1 VPALPPPAL
10 GAMAATSLG
19 DLYTETL
26 TLNNENKIST
36 KNAFDMKMIDHM
48 DKLVDAFMSGGKV
61 RVQDD
66 GSSRLSV
73 AGGGSGEMN
82 AEEYR
87 FHEASCTIEASAKIY
102 ACRVDVVH
110 NNTYKVLGGLSMQE
124 FEEDGA
130 VGEDGKPGGGKRRRI
145 VGVNTLEKN
154 EANITQTHIDADEQ
168 NDPMFRRMAQ
178 AFDAGGAK
186 GLLLS
191 HLPVAEDLSV
201 TFNQDVSMTKAS
213 EVAKEIFQEGP
224 REIPVNDLGLGD
236 PVEFLEKIKGAR
248 SLPEFDAYRRQLIGN
263 SEDNYELPAALRA
276 VLDFGTMGESVE
288 GMEDGLNAPIGD
300 APADDDLGAPEDM
313 GGLDDLGNMDTSGAT
328 WDGLADSAILAPVPL
343 TDDLSAQVVH
353 SMPISANIDTTSKE
367 AFDELFS
374 KFCSAGLNQFAY
386 FDQCWAPLSRE
397 KDSKGVLT
405 DGNELEANG
414 QLVQPLGGKERGE
427 KASKKPLF
435 DLEGLDQ
442 AAKRIETEPSCRHQL
457 NEKAAQWQLYK
468 DVPPYMMDRITMPSW
483 PTATKN
489 NFTCL
494 GLRHNLLLRLQKR
507 PPPPTEGPHSFDEL
521 YSTVI
526 IQNHEE
532 YPWLAAQSRRANS
545 HRTDDND
552 DIVCGEHEMYLG
564 EEGGADDFDAHGLP
578 AHLDVNPE
586 DLFLHPDDTVIPEC
600 DDLPEGDDFGM
611 GGGMDGLDFV
621 DKPDTC
627 GSTDIGYS
635 RNSKF
640 VDVKLVKKHLWDCIS
655 EDLVN
660 AKGENKELMETSFQG
675 LVTRMIGRLPRSEC
689 ENLSIQVCFIC
700 VLHLCNEKGVEIV
713 TDQDRLLLDFSVTGK
728 PSACLGEA
736 ISH

>member
-1 VPALPPPAL
+1 
-10 GAMAATSLG
+10 MAAPPSLG

-26 TLNNENKIST
+26 QLNNENKIST
-36 KNAFDMKMIDHM
+36 KNAFELKMIEHM
-48 DKLVDAFMSGGKV
+48 DTIVDTFMSGGKV
-61 RVQDD
+61 KVADD

-73 AGGGSGEMN
+73 GPKETGQSDEH
-82 AEEYR
+82 R

-124 FEEDGA
+124 FEDEAA
-130 VGEDGKPGGGKRRRI
+130 VGEDGKPGNAKRRRI
-145 VGVNTLEKN
+145 VGVNTLERN
-154 EANITQTHIDADEQ
+154 EANITQANIDADEQ

-191 HLPVAEDLSV
+191 HLPTAEDLSI
-201 TFNQDVSMTKAS
+201 TFNQDVPMMKAS
-213 EVAKEIFQEGP
+213 EIAKEAFQVGP
-224 REIPVNDLGLGD
+224 HEIPVSDLGIGD
-236 PVEFLEKIKGAR
+236 AAEFLEKIKGSR
-248 SLPEFDAYRRQLIGN
+248 CVPEFDTYRRELVGN
-263 SEDNYELPAALRA
+263 KEDNYELPKELQR
-276 VLDFGTMGESVE
+276 VLDFGRIEHSLPAE
-288 GMEDGLNAPIGD
+288 EDGFNAPIDDGAPGDDFAAPEDMDTGMGDMDAGAGFDPTDPFANDSMGGALVAPIGD
-300 APADDDLGAPEDM
+300 DVM
-313 GGLDDLGNMDTSGAT
+313 G
-328 WDGLADSAILAPVPL
+328 
-343 TDDLSAQVVH
+343 AQVVH
-353 SMPISANIDTTSKE
+353 SMPNTVNVDNGKE
-367 AFDELFS
+367 AFDDLFS

-397 KDSKGVLT
+397 KDNRGVLT
-405 DGNELEANG
+405 DGSELAPSG
-414 QLVQPLGGKERGE
+414 QLVQPLGKAEKGER
-427 KASKKPLF
+427 ATKKPLF

-442 AAKRIETEPSCRHQL
+442 AAKKIETEPSCRHQL

-532 YPWLAAQSRRANS
+532 YPWLAAASRRANT
-545 HRTDDND
+545 HRGDDND
-552 DIVCGEHEMYLG
+552 NIVCGEHEMYLG
-564 EEGGADDFDAHGLP
+564 EEGGTDDFDAHGLP
-578 AHLDVNPE
+578 AHLDVDPQ

-600 DDLPEGDDFGM
+600 DDLPDDDFGM
-611 GGGMDGLDFV
+611 SSGLDLDFV
-621 DKPDTC
+621 DKPATC
-627 GSTDIGYS
+627 GSTDIGFS

-640 VDVKLVKKHLWDCIS
+640 VDVKLVKKHLWDLIS
-655 EDLVN
+655 EELVS
-660 AKGENKELMETSFQG
+660 AKSDSKELMETSFQG
-675 LVTRMIGRLPRSEC
+675 LVSRTLDRLPRSEC

-700 VLHLCNEKGVEIV
+700 ALHLCNEKGIEIV
-713 TDQDRLLLDFSVTGK
+713 TDKDKPLLDFAITGK
-728 PSACLGEA
+728 P
-736 ISH
+736 

>member
-1 VPALPPPAL
+1 
-10 GAMAATSLG
+10 MAAAPSLG

-26 TLNNENKIST
+26 QLNNENKISS
-36 KNAFDMKMIDHM
+36 KNAFELKLIDHM
-48 DKLVDAFMSGGKV
+48 DKICDTFMSGGKV
-61 RVQDD
+61 RVGDD
-66 GSSRLSV
+66 GTSRLSV
-73 AGGGSGEMN
+73 GGGGPGES
-82 AEEYR
+82 AEEHR

-110 NNTYKVLGGLSMQE
+110 NNTYKVLGGLSMNE
-124 FEEDGA
+124 FEDEGA
-130 VGEDGKPGGGKRRRI
+130 VGEDGKPGNSKRRRI

-191 HLPVAEDLSV
+191 HLPIAEDLSL
-201 TFNQDVSMTKAS
+201 TFNQDVQMTKAA

-224 REIPVNDLGLGD
+224 QEFLVTDLGIGD
-236 PVEFLEKIKGAR
+236 PVEFLEKIKGSR
-248 SLPEFDAYRRQLIGN
+248 CLPEFDQYRRQLIGN
-263 SEDNYELPAALRA
+263 KEDNYELPKELRSI
-276 VLDFGTMGESVE
+276 LDFGSLPESSN
-288 GMEDGLNAPIGD
+288 MSDGLDAPIADMG
-300 APADDDLGAPEDM
+300 ADDDCGLPDM
-313 GGLDDLGNMDTSGAT
+313 ADTGMDGMDTGMDTAVDAPGST
-328 WDGLADSAILAPVPL
+328 WDGDCGALVAPL
-343 TDDLSAQVVH
+343 TNGDIGAQVVH
-353 SMPISANIDTTSKE
+353 SMPGQINVDNGKE

-386 FDQCWAPLSRE
+386 FDQCWAPLPRE
-397 KDSKGVLT
+397 KDGKGVLT
-405 DGNELEANG
+405 DGRESAMDG
-414 QLVQPLGGKERGE
+414 QLVQPLGGKAERGE
-427 KASKKPLF
+427 KSKKPLF

-442 AAKRIETEPSCRHQL
+442 AAKRIETEPSARHQL

-507 PPPPTEGPHSFDEL
+507 PPPATEGPHSFDEL
-521 YSTVI
+521 YSTVV

-532 YPWLAAQSRRANS
+532 YPWLSAASRRANS

-578 AHLDVNPE
+578 AHLDVDPQ

-600 DDLPEGDDFGM
+600 DDMPEDNDFG
-611 GGGMDGLDFV
+611 GLDGGMGIDFV
-621 DKPDTC
+621 DKPASC

-655 EDLVN
+655 EDLVS
-660 AKGENKELMETSFQG
+660 AKADNKELMESSFQG
-675 LVTRMIGRLPRSEC
+675 LVTRTLGRLPKSEC
-689 ENLSIQVCFIC
+689 ENLSVQVCFIC
-700 VLHLCNEKGVEIV
+700 VLHLCNEKGIEIQ
-713 TDQDRLLLDFSVTGK
+713 TDPERPLHDFSITGV
-728 PSACLGEA
+728 P
-736 ISH
+736 

>member
-1 VPALPPPAL
+1 
-10 GAMAATSLG
+10 MAASLG

-26 TLNNENKIST
+26 QLNNENKIST
-36 KNAFDMKMIDHM
+36 KNAFDLKMIEHM
-48 DKLVDAFMSGGKV
+48 GDIVNTFMSGGKV
-61 RVQDD
+61 RVAED
-66 GSSRLSV
+66 GTSRLSV
-73 AGGGSGEMN
+73 GGGGSHD
-82 AEEYR
+82 EYR

-124 FEEDGA
+124 FEDEAA
-130 VGEDGKPGGGKRRRI
+130 VGEDGKPGSSKRRRI
-145 VGVNTLEKN
+145 VGVNTLERN

-191 HLPVAEDLSV
+191 HLPTAEDLSI
-201 TFNQDVSMTKAS
+201 TFNQDVPMTKAS
-213 EVAKEIFQEGP
+213 TIAKEIFKEGP
-224 REIPVNDLGLGD
+224 QEFPVNELGLGD
-236 PVEFLEKIKGAR
+236 PVEFLEKIKGSR
-248 SLPEFDAYRRQLIGN
+248 CLPEFDAYRRQLIGHK
-263 SEDNYELPAALRA
+263 EDNYELPKELSAILDFCGDERA
-276 VLDFGTMGESVE
+276 VQ
-288 GMEDGLNAPIGD
+288 EDLNCPIDD
-300 APADDDLGAPEDM
+300 APADDDAMGDM
-313 GGLDDLGNMDTSGAT
+313 GMPDM
-328 WDGLADSAILAPVPL
+328 DSAAPAFDGAGEEGGALVAPVPL
-343 TDDLSAQVVH
+343 GDDGLGAQVVH
-353 SMPISANIDTTSKE
+353 SMPGQVNVDGGKE

-386 FDQCWAPLSRE
+386 FDQCWAPLPRE
-397 KDSKGVLT
+397 RDAAGVLT
-405 DGNELEANG
+405 NGQELTADG
-414 QLVQPLGGKERGE
+414 QLVQPLGDKRERGE
-427 KASKKPLF
+427 KAAKKPLF

-468 DVPPYMMDRITMPSW
+468 DVPPYMIDRITMPSW

-532 YPWLAAQSRRANS
+532 YPWLAAASRRANS

-552 DIVCGEHEMYLG
+552 DIVCGDHEMLLG
-564 EEGGADDFDAHGLP
+564 EDGGADDFDSLP

-586 DLFLHPDDTVIPEC
+586 DLFLQPDDTLIPEC
-600 DDLPEGDDFGM
+600 EDLPEGDDFGLTS
-611 GGGMDGLDFV
+611 GLDLDFV
-621 DKPDTC
+621 DKPATC
-627 GSTDIGYS
+627 GATDIGYS

-655 EDLVN
+655 EDLQASKN
-660 AKGENKELMETSFQG
+660 ANKELMESSFQG
-675 LVTRMIGRLPRSEC
+675 LVTRTLDRLPRSEC

-700 VLHLCNEKGVEIV
+700 ALHLCNEKGIEIL
-713 TDQDRLLLDFSVTGK
+713 TDPEKPLLDFAVTGK
-728 PSACLGEA
+728 P
-736 ISH
+736 

>member
-1 VPALPPPAL
+1 
-10 GAMAATSLG
+10 MAAPSLG

-26 TLNNENKIST
+26 QLNNENKIST
-36 KNAFDMKMIDHM
+36 KNAFELKMIEHM
-48 DKLVDAFMSGGKV
+48 DQIVDTFMSGGKV
-61 RVQDD
+61 KVADD
-66 GSSRLSV
+66 GSSRLSSGGDKT
-73 AGGGSGEMN
+73 AGSV
-82 AEEYR
+82 EEHR

-124 FEEDGA
+124 FEDEA
-130 VGEDGKPGGGKRRRI
+130 AAGEDGKPGGAKRRRI
-145 VGVNTLEKN
+145 VGVNTLERN

-191 HLPVAEDLSV
+191 HLPTAEDLSI
-201 TFNQDVSMTKAS
+201 TFNQDVPITKAS
-213 EVAKEIFQEGP
+213 EIAQEVFQVGP
-224 REIPVNDLGLGD
+224 QEIPVSDLGIGEPL
-236 PVEFLEKIKGAR
+236 EFLEKIKGAR
-248 SLPEFDAYRRQLIGN
+248 CLPEFDTYRRQLIGN
-263 SEDNYELPAALRA
+263 KEDNYVLPLALQKI
-276 VLDFGTMGESVE
+276 LDVGSFGESAPAPD
-288 GMEDGLNAPIGD
+288 GINAAPIDDAPFDDDMGAPGDIGDMPDMEDTGMDMACPDAGDGALVAPLSTE
-300 APADDDLGAPEDM
+300 A
-313 GGLDDLGNMDTSGAT
+313 
-328 WDGLADSAILAPVPL
+328 
-343 TDDLSAQVVH
+343 LSAQVVH
-353 SMPISANIDTTSKE
+353 SMPVVNVDEGKE

-386 FDQCWAPLSRE
+386 FDQCWAPHPRE
-397 KDSKGVLT
+397 KDNRGVLT
-405 DGNELEANG
+405 DGSELAGNG
-414 QLVQPLGGKERGE
+414 QLVQPLGSKAERGE
-427 KASKKPLF
+427 RAPKKPLF

-442 AAKRIETEPSCRHQL
+442 AAKRIETEPCSRHQL

-532 YPWLAAQSRRANS
+532 YPWLAAASRRANT

-578 AHLDVNPE
+578 AHLDVDPQ

-600 DDLPEGDDFGM
+600 DDLPDPDGDDFGM
-611 GGGMDGLDFV
+611 GGGLDLDFV
-621 DKPDTC
+621 DKPTTC

-655 EDLVN
+655 EDLVA
-660 AKGENKELMETSFQG
+660 AKSANKELMETSFQG
-675 LVTRMIGRLPRSEC
+675 LVSRCVDRLPRSEC
-689 ENLSIQVCFIC
+689 DNLSVQVCFIC
-700 VLHLCNEKGVEIV
+700 VLHLCNEKGIEIQ
-713 TDQDRLLLDFSVTGK
+713 TDKEKPLLDFSVTGK
-728 PSACLGEA
+728 P
-736 ISH
+736 

>member
-1 VPALPPPAL
+1 
-10 GAMAATSLG
+10 MAAAPSLG

-26 TLNNENKIST
+26 QLNNENKISS
-36 KNAFDMKMIDHM
+36 KNAFDLKLIEHM
-48 DKLVDAFMSGGKV
+48 DKIVDTFMSGGKV
-61 RVQDD
+61 RVEDD

-73 AGGGSGEMN
+73 GANAKGEPD
-82 AEEYR
+82 EEHR

-110 NNTYKVLGGLSMQE
+110 SNTYKVLGGLSMQE
-124 FEEDGA
+124 FEEEGA
-130 VGEDGKPGGGKRRRI
+130 VGEDGKPGGAKRRRI
-145 VGVNTLEKN
+145 VGVNTLERN

-191 HLPVAEDLSV
+191 HLPVAEDMSL
-201 TFNQDVSMTKAS
+201 TFNQDVPMTKAGMI
-213 EVAKEIFQEGP
+213 AKDLFREGP
-224 REIPVNDLGLGD
+224 QEFPVTELGVGD
-236 PVEFLEKIKGAR
+236 PTEFLEKLKGAR
-248 SLPEFDAYRRQLIGN
+248 CLPELDTYRRQLVGN
-263 SEDNYELPAALRA
+263 KEDTYELPKALRE
-276 VLDFGTMGESVE
+276 VLDCGIIGESAPALAHDDLTAPIADAP
-288 GMEDGLNAPIGD
+288 GMDNDDGLPD
-300 APADDDLGAPEDM
+300 LADVGGDM
-313 GGLDDLGNMDTSGAT
+313 GGMDAAGPA
-328 WDGLADSAILAPVPL
+328 WDGDCGAVVAAGPLADELG
-343 TDDLSAQVVH
+343 AQVVH
-353 SMPISANIDTTSKE
+353 SMPGTVNVDGGKE

-374 KFCSAGLNQFAY
+374 KFCGAGLNQFAY
-386 FDQCWAPLSRE
+386 FDQCWAPLARE
-397 KDSKGVLT
+397 KDGKGVLT
-405 DGNELEANG
+405 DGRELGADG
-414 QLVQPLGGKERGE
+414 QLVQMLGGKGEKGE

-435 DLEGLDQ
+435 DLEGLEQ

-457 NEKAAQWQLYK
+457 NEKAAQWQLFK

-507 PPPPTEGPHSFDEL
+507 PPPATEGPHSFDEL

-532 YPWLAAQSRRANS
+532 YPWLAAASRRANS
-545 HRTDDND
+545 NHVDNND

-578 AHLDVNPE
+578 AHLDVDPQ

-600 DDLPEGDDFGM
+600 DDMPEDNDFGM
-611 GGGMDGLDFV
+611 GGGMDLDFV
-621 DKPDTC
+621 DKPSTC

-640 VDVKLVKKHLWDCIS
+640 VDVKLVKKHLWDCIND
-655 EDLVN
+655 ELVS
-660 AKGENKELMETSFQG
+660 AKAADKELMESSFQG
-675 LVTRMIGRLPRSEC
+675 LVTRTLGKLPKSEC

-700 VLHLCNEKGVEIV
+700 ALHLCNEKGVEIV
-713 TDQDRLLLDFSVTGK
+713 TDPDKPLLDFLVTGK
-728 PSACLGEA
+728 P
-736 ISH
+736 